1 MFQDFLNSL
10 SLDNKIEVISIIVSL
25 LTSTIAIII
34 SIKTLKQNS
43 KMISDSTRPYVVMYS
58 KTTNFQTHQLHL
70 ILKNF
75 GQSGAVITQFE
86 CDFDLAPLSYNR
98 KTPFSNFEGVFI
110 APGQSFSTTLDVGKI
125 QLYNQP
131 ITFEISYKNENIF
144 YSDSFSIYLNA
155 ECSLVKTRACTK
167 DKELK
172 IISYALQD
180 LVEKTL

>member
-10 SLDNKIEVISIIVSL
+10 SLDNKIEVISIVVSL

-86 CDFDLAPLSYNR
+86 CDFDLAPLSYNG
-98 KTPFSNFEGVFI
+98 KN
-110 APGQSFSTTLDVGKI
+110 SFF
-125 QLYNQP
+125 Q
-131 ITFEISYKNENIF
+131 F
-144 YSDSFSIYLNA
+144 
-155 ECSLVKTRACTK
+155 
-167 DKELK
+167 
-172 IISYALQD
+172 
-180 LVEKTL
+180 